1 MSTVAEKV
9 MENKIMD
16 SEEVEHVE
24 YTKAI
29 NSFNITNLHDI
40 KSLNDVCHYC

>member
-9 MENKIMD
+9 MEDKSMD
-16 SEEVEHVE
+16 FEEVEHVDYLE
-24 YTKAI
+24 AMKT
-29 NSFNITNLHDI
+29 FNITNLHDI